1 MNGLWIIITYYGLQ
15 VIAVIVFILL
25 GVLIYDKRVKG
36 RQGEKVPAGFEKT
49 DEINID
55 PVTNEKTRVYY
66 NPLTGERFYKKER

>member
-1 MNGLWIIITYYGLQ
+1 MNGLWIIIAYYGLQ

-25 GVLIYDKRVKG
+25 GVFIYDKRFKG

-55 PVTNEKTRVYY
+55 PITNEKTRVYF
-66 NPLTGERFYKKER
+66 NPQTGERFYKKEK

>member
-25 GVLIYDKRVKG
+25 GVFIYDKRFKG
-36 RQGEKVPAGFEKT
+36 RQGDKVPTGFEKT
-49 DEINID
+49 EEVSID

-66 NPLTGERFYKKER
+66 NSLTGERFYKKEK